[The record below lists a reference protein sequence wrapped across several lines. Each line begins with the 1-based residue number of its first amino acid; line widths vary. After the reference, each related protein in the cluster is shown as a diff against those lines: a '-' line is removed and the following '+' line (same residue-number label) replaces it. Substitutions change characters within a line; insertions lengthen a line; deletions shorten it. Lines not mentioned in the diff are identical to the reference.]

1 MVKWVF
7 TGMQGLHSVRSADL
21 DNMTPGH
28 LVSQLQRSRT
38 TGRPMPAIK
47 QPLLVRPGP
56 GPNNASLMHCSVVL
70 AWGGSLQS
78 LQGLDFPSE
87 SRDGFWAQPGTLSAA
102 AAERLEISK
111 FWAGPLMCWDISRA
125 VPEIL

>member
-1 MVKWVF
+1 
-7 TGMQGLHSVRSADL
+7 MQGLHSVRSADL

-56 GPNNASLMHCSVVL
+56 GPNNASMMHCSVIL
-70 AWGGSLQS
+70 AWEGS

-87 SRDGFWAQPGTLSAA
+87 SRDNFWAQPETFSAA
-102 AAERLEISK
+102 AAGEKVSK
-111 FWAGPLMCWDISRA
+111 WAGPLMCWDNSRA
-125 VPEIL
+125 LP